1 MDNNDILKMY
11 GHITAGVPKNQSKY
25 VTDNESS
32 NHWDAI
38 SKQVGE
44 IKNNG
49 QSLDMPHDIP

>member
-1 MDNNDILKMY
+1 MY
-11 GHITAGVPKNQSKY
+11 GHITAGVPKNKSKY

-38 SKQVGE
+38 SKQVDE